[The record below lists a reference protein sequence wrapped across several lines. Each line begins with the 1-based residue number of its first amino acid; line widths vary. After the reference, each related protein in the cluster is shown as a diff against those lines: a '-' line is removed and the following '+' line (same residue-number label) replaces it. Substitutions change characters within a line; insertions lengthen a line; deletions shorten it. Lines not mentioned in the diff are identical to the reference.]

1 MIDNL
6 HAIKRSLLIHRAIL
20 PPSAMTL
27 VMILL
32 FVTYY
37 TSWEVDDRSLHW
49 VLTDLVGMV
58 YGFLIIF
65 SVIFVYPFMYF
76 LGAGPQERV
85 VGSLIIPLMWMAK
98 EVIRQ
103 CAFFTLGES
112 AFYLLMPI
120 HFNILTISIGL
131 TGTCELICRSID
143 KRRPGRP
150 QVKAFTP
157 LPIIAI
163 AIMLAVL
170 VFTLYDGGAR
180 YFFLFGDIYQLLF
193 R

>member
-1 MIDNL
+1 MTDDPRTT
-6 HAIKRSLLIHRAIL
+6 KRPSLIHRAIL
-20 PPSAMTL
+20 PPAAMTL
-27 VMILL
+27 VMIVL

-37 TSWEVDDRSLHW
+37 TSWEVANRSLHW
-49 VLTDLVGMV
+49 VLTDLVGMA

-65 SVIFVYPFMYF
+65 SVIFVYPCMYF
-76 LGAGPQERV
+76 MGAGPQGRV
-85 VGSLIIPLMWMAK
+85 AGALVIPLMWMAK

-112 AFYLLMPI
+112 LFYLFMPI

-143 KRRPGRP
+143 KRRNSRP
-150 QVKAFTP
+150 QVKIFTP
-157 LPIIAI
+157 PPVIAI

>member
-1 MIDNL
+1 MTDDPRT
-6 HAIKRSLLIHRAIL
+6 IKRPSLIRRAIL
-20 PPSAMTL
+20 PPAVITL
-27 VMILL
+27 VMIVL

-37 TSWEVDDRSLHW
+37 TSWEVANRSLHW
-49 VLTDLVGMV
+49 FLTDLVGMA

-65 SVIFVYPFMYF
+65 SVIFVYPCMYF
-76 LGAGPQERV
+76 MGAGSQERV
-85 VGSLIIPLMWMAK
+85 VGALIIPLMWMAK

-103 CAFFTLGES
+103 CAFFTFGES
-112 AFYLLMPI
+112 LFYLFMPI

-143 KRRPGRP
+143 RLRPGRP
-150 QVKAFTP
+150 QVKIITP
-157 LPIIAI
+157 LPVIAI